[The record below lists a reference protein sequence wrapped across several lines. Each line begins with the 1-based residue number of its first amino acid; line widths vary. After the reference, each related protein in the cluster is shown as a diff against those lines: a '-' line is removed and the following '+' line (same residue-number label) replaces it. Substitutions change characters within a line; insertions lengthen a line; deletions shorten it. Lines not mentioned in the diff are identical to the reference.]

1 MWLTEGFCKKATRG
15 MFVLGLLFLASAVH
29 LGLEQPWAI
38 FHLGIGCACGA
49 FGTAIYALRLR
60 HRTTQS
66 AASANPQ
73 GVTGAV
79 TENAAQTRF
88 RLELL
93 RSNLDGGGERF

>member
-1 MWLTEGFCKKATRG
+1 MWLSEGFCQKATRG

-38 FHLGIGCACGA
+38 FHLGIGCACCA

-60 HRTTQS
+60 HRATQP
-66 AASANPQ
+66 AAPAKSP
-73 GVTGAV
+73 V

-93 RSNLDGGGERF
+93 RSNVDGGGERF

>member
-1 MWLTEGFCKKATRG
+1 MWLSEGFCRKATRG

-38 FHLGIGCACGA
+38 FHLGIGCACCA

-60 HRTTQS
+60 HRATQP
-66 AASANPQ
+66 AAPAKSP
-73 GVTGAV
+73 V
-79 TENAAQTRF
+79 TENTAQTRF

-93 RSNLDGGGERF
+93 RSNVDGGGERF